1 MDVSKLRLPVMG
13 VIALVMQTGTF
24 VWFFAQQSQTVQ
36 TLERD
41 VAALTERV
49 SVERLI
55 NDERDIRDNQS
66 AILSAVDT
74 IDGIQSNQILLQNRV
89 AQVERQIQGVEI
101 QLRYI
106 VAPLRQDLSGSADP
120 HNYNSKDGM

>member
-1 MDVSKLRLPVMG
+1 MDVSKLRLP
-13 VIALVMQTGTF
+13 IALVVAIIMQSSAAI
-24 VWFFAQQSQTVQ
+24 WFFAQQSQTVS
-36 TLERD
+36 TIERD

-49 SVERLI
+49 SVERLV

-66 AILSAVDT
+66 AITDVVDT
-74 IDGIQSNQILLQNRV
+74 VDEVQSNQILLQNRV
-89 AQVERQIQGVEI
+89 SQVERQVQGVEI

-120 HNYNSKDGM
+120 HSYNSKDGM